1 MIRPLSSG
9 YSAEV
14 GAIADEH
21 WFELTQMFADANLYQ
36 LWQSGV
42 APRAFPGVGRLV
54 LVKDGTVVAA
64 AETRLFTLPFTNI
77 GIAYLR
83 WGPMWRRSGAEP
95 DVEHFR
101 QAVRALRNEYVGK
114 RGMILRVNPRLF
126 VEDDAACERILAEEG
141 FSAPGSSSQPE
152 RTLVMDLSPSLEDL
166 RASLDK
172 KWRNC
177 LSKAERGGLT
187 LTIGTGPE
195 LFAEFNGIYAQMLER
210 KQFAP
215 SADFDSHVRLQALL
229 PDSLKMT
236 VIIARANG
244 EPCAGAICSAMNDT
258 ALYLF
263 GATNELGMRT
273 CGSYLVQWE
282 AVKLLRERGVRE
294 YDLHGINAVANP
306 GTYNFKKGLA
316 GRDGREAAFVGQR
329 QALDPSIVS
338 SFLLLGERARA
349 ALRSARDGHWRTI
362 AGTWLAS
369 PNPPRA

>member
-14 GAIADEH
+14 GTIADDR
-21 WFELTQMFADANLYQ
+21 WFEITQTFADANLYQ
-36 LWQSGV
+36 VWQSGV

-54 LVKDGTVVAA
+54 LLKDGTAVAA
-64 AETRLFTLPFTNI
+64 AEVRLFTLPRTSV

-83 WGPMWRRSGAEP
+83 WGPMWRRRGAETDP
-95 DVEHFR
+95 EHFR
-101 QAVRALRNEYVGK
+101 QALRALRNEYVGK
-114 RGMILRVNPRLF
+114 RGMILRLNPRLF
-126 VEDDAACERILAEEG
+126 VEEHAACERILAEEG
-141 FSAPGSSSQPE
+141 FSERGSSSQAE
-152 RTLVMDLSPSLEDL
+152 KTLVMDLSPSLEEL
-166 RASLDK
+166 RAGLDK

-187 LTIGTGPE
+187 VTIGTGPE
-195 LFAEFNGIYAQMLER
+195 LFREFGGIYSQMLER

-215 SADFDSHVRLQALL
+215 TADFDAHVRLQGLL
-229 PDSLKMT
+229 PESAKMT
-236 VIIARANG
+236 VIIARADG

-263 GATNELGMRT
+263 GATNDAGMRT

-282 AVKLLRERGVRE
+282 AVKLLRQRGVRE
-294 YDLHGINAVANP
+294 YDLHGINVVANP
-306 GTYNFKKGLA
+306 GTYTFKKGLA
-316 GRDGREAAFVGQR
+316 GRDGREVTFVGQR
-329 QALDPSIVS
+329 QALTPSLVS
-338 SFLLLGERARA
+338 SFLLLGEKART
-349 ALRSARDGHWRTI
+349 ALRSARDGHWRTL

>member
-14 GAIADEH
+14 DAIADGR
-21 WFELTQMFADANLYQ
+21 WFELTQAFADANLYQ

-42 APRAFPGVGRLV
+42 APRACPGVGRLV
-54 LVKDGTVVAA
+54 LVKDGSVVAA
-64 AETRLFTLPFTNI
+64 AETRLFTLPFTDI

-83 WGPMWRRSGAEP
+83 WGPMWRRSGAAS
-95 DVEHFR
+95 DIDHFR
-101 QAVRALRNEYVGK
+101 QALRALRNEYVGR
-114 RGMILRVNPRLF
+114 RGMILRLNLRLF
-126 VEDDAACERILAEEG
+126 VDEGAAYERILAEEG
-141 FSAPGSSSQPE
+141 FSAPGSSAQPE
-152 RTLVMDLSPSLEDL
+152 KTLVMDLSPSLEDL
-166 RASLDK
+166 RAALDK

-195 LFAEFNGIYAQMLER
+195 LFREFGGIYSQMLER

-215 SADFDSHVRLQALL
+215 SADLDAHLRLQALL

-236 VIIARANG
+236 VIIARSNG
-244 EPCAGAICSAMNDT
+244 EPCAGAIVSAMNDM

-294 YDLHGINAVANP
+294 YDLHGINAAANP
-306 GTYNFKKGLA
+306 GTYTFKKGLA
-316 GRDGREAAFVGQR
+316 GRDGRELTFAGQR

-338 SFLLLGERARA
+338 SFLLLGEKARA
-349 ALRSARDGHWRTI
+349 ALRGARGGHWRTL

-369 PNPPRA
+369 PTPPRA

>member
-14 GAIADEH
+14 GTIADDR
-21 WFELTQMFADANLYQ
+21 WFELTQTFADANLYQ
-36 LWQSGV
+36 VWQSGV

-54 LVKDGTVVAA
+54 LLKDGTAVAA
-64 AETRLFTLPFTNI
+64 AEVRLFTLPLTSV

-83 WGPMWRRSGAEP
+83 WGPMWRRRGTETVP
-95 DVEHFR
+95 EHFR
-101 QAVRALRNEYVGK
+101 QALRALRNEYVGR
-114 RGMILRVNPRLF
+114 RGMILRLNPRLF
-126 VEDDAACERILAEEG
+126 VEEHAACERILAEEG
-141 FSAPGSSSQPE
+141 FSERSSSSQAE
-152 RTLVMDLSPSLEDL
+152 KTLVMDLSPSLEDL

-187 LTIGTGPE
+187 ITIGTGPE
-195 LFAEFNGIYAQMLER
+195 LFREFGGIYSQMLER

-215 SADFDSHVRLQALL
+215 SADLDAHVRLQRLL
-229 PDSLKMT
+229 PESAKMT

-263 GATNELGMRT
+263 GATNDVGMRT

-282 AVKLLRERGVRE
+282 SVKLLRQSGVRE
-294 YDLHGINAVANP
+294 YDLHGINVVANP

-316 GRDGREAAFVGQR
+316 GRDGRELTFVGQR
-329 QALDPSIVS
+329 QALNPSLVS
-338 SFLLLGERARA
+338 SFLLLGEKARA
-349 ALRSARDGHWRTI
+349 ALRSVRDGHWRTL
-362 AGTWLAS
+362 AGAWLAS